1 MNWKKFF
8 ATIILMVSMAV
19 SNEKSNLFGA
29 DLTITATLDRT
40 TIGINQTFTLEV
52 ELAGE
57 RANKVGD
64 PKLPDISDFAT
75 FMGNSGTST
84 NMQIINGRMSLST
97 TYSFTFMATKVGKF
111 SIPPVIIMWSG
122 QEYSSKPI
130 SIEIVQSTTP
140 PTQPRQPGARTPA
153 EQPSVQNL
161 EENLF
166 LHVAANK
173 RRVYVNEPLIVTYK
187 IYTRVTVT
195 QYGIGKLPSTEGFWS
210 EEFPLGNQPKTYE
223 EILNGKKY
231 IVAEIKRMALFPTD
245 AGMKTIGPMEIECS
259 IRVQQQRRSIFDSF
273 FDDPFFGRTV
283 NQVIASKSLNVEV
296 LPLPLENKPK
306 GFSGLVGQFNLSAD
320 VDKTSIKTNEAIALK
335 IKIGGSGNI
344 KMIPIPKVEAPPD
357 FEKYEPKVTENIN
370 RTETSITGNKTFEY
384 ILIPRYPGLQK
395 IKPILFSY
403 FDIATKKY
411 RELATPEI
419 VIDVAKGSD
428 EFMTVSSGLS
438 KEEVKLLGKDIR
450 FIQTTNAEFTR
461 IGAYLYEKFYFI
473 LLLIFPM
480 LAVLVAYGYR
490 RHLNKLSGNIAYARS
505 RKANQ
510 LAMKKLHR
518 ARKLLSEP
526 RQKEFYAEI
535 AQSLMGF
542 LGDKF
547 NISSAG
553 IITDQVEALM
563 KSRNIPEDV
572 IRQYLSCL
580 QVCDYQ
586 RFAPSNSNL
595 QDMENFFNQAK
606 QAIISLERVIR

>member
-1 MNWKKFF
+1 MNWMKFV
-8 ATIILMVSMAV
+8 TICFIIIGLAP
-19 SNEKSNLFGA
+19 NLFGA
-29 DLTITATLDRT
+29 EINIASSVDRT

-52 ELAGE
+52 ELSGE
-57 RANKVGD
+57 RANSAGD

-75 FMGNSGTST
+75 YLGSTGTST
-84 NMQIINGRMSLST
+84 NMQIINGRMSIST
-97 TYSFTFMATKVGKF
+97 TYSFRFMATKVGKF
-111 SIPPVIIMWSG
+111 TIPPAIINFGG

-130 SIEIVQSTTP
+130 SIDIVQSTTP
-140 PTQPRQPGARTPA
+140 KQQPQQPGARTPS
-153 EQPSVQNL
+153 EQPSLQNL

-166 LHVAANK
+166 LHVSANK
-173 RRVYVNEPLIVTYK
+173 RRVYLNEPVILSYK

-195 QYGIGKLPSTEGFWS
+195 QYGIAKLPATTGFWT

-245 AGMKTIGPMEIECS
+245 AGQKTIGPMEIECS

-283 NQVIASKSLNVEV
+283 NQTIASKPLNIEV
-296 LPLPLENKPK
+296 LPLPAENKPK

-320 VDKTSIKTNEAIALK
+320 VDKSSIKTNEAISLK
-335 IKIGGSGNI
+335 VRISGSGNI
-344 KMIPIPKVEAPPD
+344 KMIPVPQVELPPD

-370 RTETSITGNKTFEY
+370 RAETGVSGSKTFEY
-384 ILIPRYPGLQK
+384 VLIPRYPGLQK
-395 IKPILFSY
+395 IKPVLFSY
-403 FDIATKKY
+403 FDLANKKY
-411 RELATPEI
+411 RVLSTPEI
-419 VIDVAKGSD
+419 VIEVTKGSD

-450 FIQTTNAEFTR
+450 FIQLSNIQFSR
-461 IGAYLYEKFYFI
+461 IDAYLYKKSYFI
-473 LLLIFPM
+473 LLLIFPI
-480 LAVLVAYGYR
+480 LAVLIAFGYR
-490 RHLNKLSGNIAYARS
+490 RHQDILSDNIAYARS

-510 LAMKKLHR
+510 LAMKKLHK
-518 ARKLLSEP
+518 AKKLLAET

-535 AQSLMGF
+535 ANSLMGF

-547 NISSAG
+547 NIASAG

-563 KSRNIPEDV
+563 KSKNIEENV
-572 IRQYLSCL
+572 IQQYLSCL

-595 QDMENFFNQAK
+595 QAMKNFFSQAK
-606 QAIISLERVIR
+606 QAIVLLERVI